1 MKMGNYFLWLLG
13 LCVILTA
20 SQCKKSVGPPPDNPY
35 GLPNATQT
43 GANIFACRINGQNW
57 ISKTDIFHLGGGIQ
71 NDSLGMHGSVVKDNS
86 FQDIGISLYKNLQQG
101 NLYNLGDSLKGHF
114 FYITDSSCVSAG
126 SWNSII
132 RSNSISGSLTLT
144 RLDRTN
150 KIFSGTFNCR
160 IPIPQCDT
168 LNVTDGRFDV
178 KYY

>member
-1 MKMGNYFLWLLG
+1 MKTRNYFLWLLG

-20 SQCKKSVGPPPDNPY
+20 SRCKKNVGPPPDNPY

-43 GANIFACRINGQNW
+43 GANIMACRINGQNW
-57 ISKTDIFHLGGGIQ
+57 ISKTDIYHFWGGIQ
-71 NDSLGMHGSVVKDNS
+71 NDSLGITGTAVGVD
-86 FQDIGISLYKNLQQG
+86 FQVIAINLYKNLQQG
-101 NLYNLGDSLKGHF
+101 SLYNLGDSLKGRV
-114 FYITDSSCVSAG
+114 FYLADSSCVNAG

-168 LNVTDGRFDV
+168 MNVTDGRFDI

>member
-1 MKMGNYFLWLLG
+1 MKTRNYFLLLLG

-20 SQCKKSVGPPPDNPY
+20 SRCKKNVGPPSDNPY

-57 ISKTDIFHLGGGIQ
+57 ISKTEIFYMGA
-71 NDSLGMHGSVVKDNS
+71 SLGNDTLGITGSAGSYS
-86 FQDIGISLYKNLQQG
+86 FQDIIINLYKNFQQG
-101 NLYNLGDSLKGHF
+101 SLYNLGDSLKGRL
-114 FYITDSSCVSAG
+114 FYLADTSCLGAG
-126 SWNSII
+126 GRGSIVT
-132 RSNSISGSLTLT
+132 SHAVSGSLTLT

-160 IPIPQCDT
+160 IPIPKCDT
-168 LNVTDGRFDV
+168 LNVTDGRFDI